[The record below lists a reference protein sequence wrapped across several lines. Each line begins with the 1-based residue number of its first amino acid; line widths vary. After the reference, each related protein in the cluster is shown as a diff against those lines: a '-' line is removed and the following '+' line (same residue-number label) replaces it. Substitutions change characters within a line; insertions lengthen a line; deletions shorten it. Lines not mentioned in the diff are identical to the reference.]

1 MRKLS
6 FEVFLKRYVV
16 ELSGAQTTNVHK
28 LADCLCENPR
38 MKEPMFLYAL
48 TFDKVNLRLR
58 YTMNS
63 NVAAEYSQLS
73 NRYSSVKMLSLLE
86 NLSPELPEG
95 YLKVWRSYCSVRDA
109 TLADNDT
116 KELIHRRVLELQK
129 EKHLT
134 NYRLYTDL
142 QLNPGNVNAWLK
154 HNDSNKMSLNCARQ
168 IYKYVKKYQIT
179 T

>member
-1 MRKLS
+1 
-6 FEVFLKRYVV
+6 
-16 ELSGAQTTNVHK
+16 
-28 LADCLCENPR
+28 
-38 MKEPMFLYAL
+38 
-48 TFDKVNLRLR
+48 
-58 YTMNS
+58 MNS
-63 NVAAEYSQLS
+63 NVAAEYNQLS

-154 HNDSNKMSLNCARQ
+154 CNDSNKMSLNCAR
-168 IYKYVKKYQIT
+168 
-179 T
+179 